1 MGLRVTCHPSQ
12 RSIRE
17 TGVHPHV
24 AVVRN
29 GEGQGALAVHH
40 QIAVPLLQTER
51 AAPHPGAVVHRQQ
64 PPGPPR
70 LGQLPLLVQQRDGL
84 CDLMLHQSCL
94 LSAGVPPA
102 FHRAILPSISGKR
115 KGQRGPHI
123 RAAPV
128 GALEK
133 AQVPFSRRGLHGVW
147 DSISCEIVASPAMR
161 SVISEAHVLGN
172 DGFKLNSVAC
182 GRRETLRGFT
192 WEGVFDKLQ
201 RGPHIRAAPAGLT
214 GTGTGP
220 AVPPPAP
227 AGNNPGPYTV
237 RTSRSAPPGTGSPPP
252 ASGPGAHRAPG
263 HRAGPP

>member
-1 MGLRVTCHPSQ
+1 MGVEGAPLSLMLEQQAVAPPGPGAAAPERALGQPCPAQRHEPHGAAGHLPSLPEVNQ
-12 RSIRE
+12 GD
-17 TGVHPHV
+17 GVHPHV

-51 AAPHPGAVVHRQQ
+51 DAPHLGAVVHRQQ

-128 GALEK
+128 GDCRKRHKCLFR
-133 AQVPFSRRGLHGVW
+133 Q
-147 DSISCEIVASPAMR
+147 
-161 SVISEAHVLGN
+161 EA
-172 DGFKLNSVAC
+172 AW
-182 GRRETLRGFT
+182 R
-192 WEGVFDKLQ
+192 
-201 RGPHIRAAPAGLT
+201 AGLDFFR
-214 GTGTGP
+214 
-220 AVPPPAP
+220 
-227 AGNNPGPYTV
+227 N
-237 RTSRSAPPGTGSPPP
+237 SRPTRHEKCHFRGSCP
-252 ASGPGAHRAPG
+252 RK
-263 HRAGPP
+263 

>member
-1 MGLRVTCHPSQ
+1 MACVISCCISRASFPPESRRRSTGLFYHRSQ
-12 RSIRE
+12 GKGRANGGRTS
-17 TGVHPHV
+17 
-24 AVVRN
+24 VR
-29 GEGQGALAVHH
+29 
-40 QIAVPLLQTER
+40 
-51 AAPHPGAVVHRQQ
+51 
-64 PPGPPR
+64 PR
-70 LGQLPLLVQQRDGL
+70 WR
-84 CDLMLHQSCL
+84 
-94 LSAGVPPA
+94 LS
-102 FHRAILPSISGKR
+102 K
-115 KGQRGPHI
+115 
-123 RAAPV
+123 
-128 GALEK
+128 K
-133 AQVPFSRRGLHGVW
+133 AQVPFSEKRLHGVW
-147 DSISCEIVASPAMR
+147 DSISCEIVAPPAMR

-182 GRRETLRGFT
+182 GRRNSARLHVG
-192 WEGVFDKLQ
+192 GVFDKLQ